1 MQLWSV
7 DALQIKTNIVKSF
20 MKAGVFPFN
29 PKSINRSRILKNNA
43 SVGSRSSISVTYSTN
58 TSNNNQTINTSNNNQ
73 TINTLNNN
81 QTINTSNNNQTTNPS
96 SSNNL
101 GTLNDNS
108 HALNN
113 YPPMTNVVSSSR
125 PIVSSFTSSHEA
137 IGALDQL
144 IEETKSNDSSHVED
158 DDDEEYFPSKSSFA
172 SSITTSSTK
181 KQKSQPTNSLAMKR
195 HQSTSTQQN
204 KKRKILA
211 SKIIGFDSSDED
223 GNADGCIDI
232 VVKTNFSSR

>member
-43 SVGSRSSISVTYSTN
+43 SVDSRSSISVTYS
-58 TSNNNQTINTSNNNQ
+58 INTS
-73 TINTLNNN
+73 NNN